1 MKGGKQKTRKGT
13 RSQKKQNAHKGTR
26 SQEKQIVRKT
36 VNADPIVIEQTEPII
51 TEETKK
57 TPIIIG
63 LVYSNGCGHCD
74 AMKPAWNEMKA
85 EVESDP
91 SLKDVVDILEIER
104 SDPQMDSKIKD
115 INSDLVNCQP
125 LMVQGFP
132 TMFCKK
138 EHYLEPYEG
147 GREKAELME
156 WVQKS
161 VAKQMGGKKRH
172 GHKNQT
178 HKKRSMLSYLKFW

>member
-1 MKGGKQKTRKGT
+1 MKGGKQKTRKST
-13 RSQKKQNAHKGTR
+13 RTQKKQTVHK
-26 SQEKQIVRKT
+26 SRK
-36 VNADPIVIEQTEPII
+36 NEPII
-51 TEETKK
+51 IEQVEPIAEETKK
-57 TPIIIG
+57 TPVIIG
-63 LVYSNGCGHCD
+63 LVYSNGCGHCT
-74 AMKPAWNEMKA
+74 AMKPAWDEMKT

-91 SLKDVVDILEIER
+91 SLKDIVNILEIER

-138 EHYLEPYEG
+138 EHHLEPYVG

-161 VAKQMGGKKRH
+161 VAKQMGGKKRYNN
-172 GHKNQT
+172 KNQT
-178 HKKRSMLSYLKFW
+178 HTKRSVLSYLKFW

>member
-1 MKGGKQKTRKGT
+1 MKSEKQASRKSAKTEKQKKTRK
-13 RSQKKQNAHKGTR
+13 A
-26 SQEKQIVRKT
+26 RKT
-36 VNADPIVIEQTEPII
+36 VKAVPIIIEHTQPII

-57 TPIIIG
+57 TPVIIG
-63 LVYSNGCGHCD
+63 LVYSNGCGHCT
-74 AMKPAWNEMKA
+74 AMKPAWDEMKA
-85 EVESDP
+85 DVEREP
-91 SLKDVVDILEIER
+91 SLKDIVNVLEIER
-104 SDPQMDSKIKD
+104 SDPEMDSKIKN

-138 EHYLEPYEG
+138 EQYLEPYEG